1 MTTLSHA
8 PVEIPLAADRG
19 GPAPLVAQIVA
30 QLRAALADGQFA
42 AGDRLPSTRALAVSL
57 GVSRTVVT
65 TAYAQLFA
73 EGWLEVRH
81 GSGTYVA
88 PGAPAPGAPVSGAPA
103 AGPAAGMAGP
113 DLRRLPPGSARSA
126 GMRSPARPA
135 AAAAVSRSPCSPPR
149 RTGSAGG
156 TGSRTAA

>member
-8 PVEIPLAADRG
+8 PVEIPLAADRDG
-19 GPAPLVAQIVA
+19 TASLTAQIVA
-30 QLRAALADGQFA
+30 QLRTALAEGQFA

-73 EGWLEVRH
+73 EGWLEGRH

-88 PGAPAPGAPVSGAPA
+88 AGGPRAPRAVA
-103 AGPAAGMAGP
+103 A
-113 DLRRLPPGSARSA
+113 
-126 GMRSPARPA
+126 
-135 AAAAVSRSPCSPPR
+135 PPR
-149 RTGSAGG
+149 RAG
-156 TGSRTAA
+156 RTHKKENAEPTTPTT